1 MTSRAT
7 LSSTVLMASAGL
19 LFMAHVTVVFLVGPS
34 WRGALLSNLIQLTL
48 GILTVAAT
56 RMAALRCD
64 KLGRYFWSLASISYG
79 IWVVAQALGTYSE
92 SFSPGFARS
101 LNDFLYFCWFIPIGL
116 ALLLNEDCDF
126 NWSDRLRVID
136 ISQSVLFWIAAFL
149 YFRMPMGPKGVA
161 PSLGSLYFVC
171 WGAITAA
178 FLLRSMFSSTRTARA
193 LLLRAGVFLLL
204 SGAIDALYQYGPGK
218 DLPSGAWFDVL
229 WSSLVCISLA
239 AAARWNENGNEAV
252 TLQATRRANHQ
263 VLTQLFFLLY
273 PLMTLCVAVPIVRG
287 HMALASA
294 IVLLSLAGTGAR
306 LLITQHR
313 LVVAQEA
320 LRCDLNRRKQAEEA
334 MRESEARFRGAFDF
348 AAIGMAI
355 VAPDGRYLR
364 VNQSLCQIVGYSD
377 RELLA
382 MGFQSITH
390 PDDLESDLSLGRKL
404 LEGSIPYIHL
414 EKRLLHKTGK
424 IVWILIS
431 VSLVRDT
438 QGQPLYSVAQ
448 IQDITKR
455 KEAEE
460 AHRQSE
466 ERFAKAFGS
475 NPDGIAISTRSE
487 GRILEVNDA
496 YVRMMGYE
504 RSQLLGKT
512 VKELGIWDTEE
523 REQVLAKLALERSI
537 RDYETD
543 FRTKGGKTIQ
553 VQISLEEIQ
562 VHQEPCLLVTI
573 RDITERRLLEQ
584 RLRAAQK
591 MEAVGRL
598 AGGVAHDFN
607 NLLMIIGGSAQMLE
621 KVTSNPESNARY
633 LAQIQAATDKAAS
646 LTGQLLAFSRQQIL
660 NPTVLNL
667 NMVVRDMWNLLPP
680 LLGERVE
687 NGLRLAPDLG
697 NVSADRGQIEQVI
710 MNLAVNARDAMPN
723 GGKLLLETA
732 NVELNG
738 TAASRHGAGIPPGSY
753 VMLAVTDTGIGMDA
767 EIQAKIFEPFFTTK
781 ELGKGT
787 GLGLATV
794 YGIVKQSA
802 GYVWVYSEV
811 GKGSSFKVYL
821 PRVMQEVLTA
831 TLPKPAALPFRRGK
845 ETILVVEDETDLRE
859 LTVGFLRTQG
869 YTVLEAGDRHAAL
882 RVCQEH
888 DGPIHI
894 IVTDVV
900 LPGGGGPDLA
910 KDALAVRP
918 RVRMIYM
925 SGYTDQVLSK
935 ELIGANAS
943 FLQKPFSLDV
953 LAREIR
959 TLLDSPNRTLSQEGT
974 AAL

>member
-1 MTSRAT
+1 M
-7 LSSTVLMASAGL
+7 LVASAGL
-19 LFMAHVTVVFLVGPS
+19 LFTVHIAVVFLIGPS
-34 WRGALLSNLIQLTL
+34 WRGALFSNLIQLTL

-56 RMAALRCD
+56 RMAALRCG
-64 KLGRYFWSLASISYG
+64 KLGRYFWTLASISYG
-79 IWVVAQALGTYSE
+79 IWSVAQALGTYAE
-92 SFSPGFARS
+92 SFSPGFAEK
-101 LNDFLYFCWFIPIGL
+101 LDNFLFFCWFIPIGL
-116 ALLLNEDCDF
+116 TLLLNEDSDF
-126 NWSDRLRVID
+126 TLSDWLRAID
-136 ISQSVLFWIAAFL
+136 VSQSVLFWLAAYM
-149 YFRMPMGPKGVA
+149 YFRMPLGPKDVA
-161 PSLGSLYFVC
+161 PPPGSLYFVC
-171 WGAITAA
+171 WGVITAA
-178 FLLRSMFSSTRTARA
+178 FFLRSWLSSSKIARA
-193 LLLRAGVFLLL
+193 LLLRGGVILLL
-204 SGAIDALYQYGPGK
+204 SGGIDILYQYGPGK

-229 WSSLVCISLA
+229 WSSLVCISLV
-239 AAARWNENGNEAV
+239 AAARWNENEAGKV
-252 TLQATRRANHQ
+252 VLPPMRGANQQ
-263 VLTQLFFLLY
+263 VLTQLFSLLY
-273 PLMTLCVAVPIVRG
+273 PLMTLCMAIPIMRG
-287 HMALASA
+287 HMASASA

-313 LVVAQEA
+313 LVAAQEA
-320 LRCDLNRRKQAEEA
+320 LRCDLSRRQKAEEA

-364 VNQSLCQIVGYSD
+364 VNQSLCDIVGYSD

-382 MGFQSITH
+382 MDFQSITH

-404 LEGSIPYIHL
+404 LDGSIPYIHL
-414 EKRLLHKTGK
+414 EKRFLHKNGK
-424 IVWILIS
+424 IIWILVS
-431 VSLVRDT
+431 VSLVRDA
-438 QGQPLYSVAQ
+438 QSQPLYSVAQ

-504 RSQLLGKT
+504 RVELLGKT
-512 VKELGIWDTEE
+512 VGELGIWDPQE
-523 REQVLAKLALERSI
+523 REKVLAKLAQERSI
-537 RDYETD
+537 RDYETQ
-543 FRTKGGKTIQ
+543 FHIKGGKTIQ

-562 VHQEPCLLVTI
+562 VQQEPCLLTTI
-573 RDITERRLLEQ
+573 RDITEGRLMER

-607 NLLMIIGGSAQMLE
+607 NLLMIISGSAQMLE
-621 KVTSNPESNARY
+621 KAQHNGESNAHY

-646 LTGQLLAFSRQQIL
+646 LTGQLLAFSRQQVL

-667 NMVVRDMWNLLPP
+667 NAVVRDMWKLLPP
-680 LLGERVE
+680 LLGEDIETV
-687 NGLRLAPDLG
+687 LHLASDLA

-710 MNLAVNARDAMPN
+710 MNLAVNARDAMPK

-732 NVELNG
+732 NVELNDA
-738 TAASRHGAGIPPGSY
+738 AASRHGAGIPAGPY

-767 EIQAKIFEPFFTTK
+767 ETQAKIFEPFFTTK

-821 PRVMQEVLTA
+821 PRELQDA
-831 TLPKPAALPFRRGK
+831 PAAALPEPGVSLPCRGE
-845 ETILVVEDETDLRE
+845 ETVLLVEDEADLRE
-859 LTVGFLRTQG
+859 LAVGFLASQG
-869 YTVLEAGDRHAAL
+869 YTVLEAANRLDAL
-882 RVCQEH
+882 RVCREH
-888 DGPIHI
+888 VGPIHVM
-894 IVTDVV
+894 VTDVV

-910 KDALAVRP
+910 RAALEMRP
-918 RVRMIYM
+918 NLRMIYM
-925 SGYTDQVLSK
+925 SGYTDQILSA
-935 ELIGANAS
+935 ELIGQNAC
-943 FLQKPFSLDV
+943 FLQKPFSLSV

-959 TLLDSPNRTLSQEGT
+959 CSLGSGSLTPR
-974 AAL
+974 